1 MYIYIYIYIYINFF
15 FLLYFLHLFNFIRGG
30 KVSLNLGFL
39 YPHSLQ
45 RIKALIN
52 K

>member
-1 MYIYIYIYIYINFF
+1 MYL
-15 FLLYFLHLFNFIRGG
+15 FLGYFLHLFNFIRGG
-30 KVSLNLGFL
+30 KVLLNLGFL

>member
-1 MYIYIYIYIYINFF
+1 MYVYVYIYIYIYINVSF

-39 YPHSLQ
+39 YPILYTE
-45 RIKALIN
+45 KKL
-52 K
+52 